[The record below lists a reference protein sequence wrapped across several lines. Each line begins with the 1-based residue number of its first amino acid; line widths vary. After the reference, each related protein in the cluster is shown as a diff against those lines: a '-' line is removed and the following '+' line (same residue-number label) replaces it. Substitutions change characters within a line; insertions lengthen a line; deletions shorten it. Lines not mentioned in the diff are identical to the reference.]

1 MDNIDKFLEVIETF
15 KAIHPN
21 MELPQMIY
29 STIVTNRLKNS
40 DIYLMDSEE
49 FIECMRNAIIEER
62 DEPITVQFEKEFTKK
77 QQNEQ
82 RNFID

>member
-1 MDNIDKFLEVIETF
+1 MYNIDKFLEVLETF
-15 KAIHPN
+15 KAIYPN

-49 FIECMRNAIIEER
+49 FIKCMRNAIIEER

-77 QQNEQ
+77 QKK
-82 RNFID
+82 